1 MKNRVAG
8 TFRSLRSFNF
18 RLWTAGAL
26 VSNVGTWM
34 QRVAQDWLVLTQL
47 THHDASALGIV
58 VSLQFAPQLL
68 LLPWTG
74 SAADRLNQRKLLILT
89 QAAMGVLA
97 LILGVLTIA
106 GVIQLWHVY
115 VLAFLSGSAA
125 ALDAPVRQTFV
136 AEMVGDADLSNAVA
150 LNSTSFNAAQ
160 MIGPAVAGLLIAS
173 VGIGWAFLLNGLSF
187 AAVLISMSF
196 FRLTELHKSARA
208 HPITSGFLEGL
219 RYVWKRPDLKA
230 ILIML
235 FLIGTFG
242 LNFPIFI
249 ATMAVNVFHSD
260 ARAFGL
266 LSSIMAV
273 GTVSGALFAASRQ
286 KQSLAS
292 LMAGAGV
299 FGLGCT
305 LAALAPGYWW
315 FAATL
320 IIIGAAA
327 LTFANGTNSIMQL
340 STEPAMRGRV
350 MALRVAIAFGGTPIG
365 APIVGWVANHF
376 GPRWSLVIGAVAG
389 FAAALVAVLVLAR
402 RKNTPRRVIS
412 PVKSASIQPNPLS
425 IPARRVR
432 LLAAGHHR
440 GLAAVFAGAVD
451 LLPEAHKVVD
461 SGDGGDQHR
470 KVDGGNGDPPDRY
483 DEHANLPLIPAMGQN
498 G

>member
-1 MKNRVAG
+1 VAG
-8 TFRSLRSFNF
+8 AFRSLRSFNF
-18 RLWTAGAL
+18 RLWTAGGL

-58 VSLQFAPQLL
+58 MGLQFAPQLL

-74 SAADRLNQRKLLILT
+74 SAADRLNQRKLLMLT
-89 QAAMGVLA
+89 QATMGVLA

-106 GVIQLWHVY
+106 GVIRLWHVY
-115 VLAFLSGSAA
+115 VFAFLSGSAA

-136 AEMVGDADLSNAVA
+136 AEMVGDQDLPNAVA

-160 MIGPAVAGLLIAS
+160 IIGPAVAGLLIAN

-196 FRLTELHKSARA
+196 FRLSELHPSARA
-208 HPITSGFLEGL
+208 HRTTAGFLEGL
-219 RYVWKRPDLKA
+219 RYVWRKPDLRA

-235 FLIGTFG
+235 FLIGAFG

-260 ARAFGL
+260 ARGFGL

-273 GTVSGALFAASRQ
+273 GTLSGALFAAGRQ
-286 KQSLAS
+286 KPSLAS
-292 LMAGAGV
+292 LLAGAGI

-315 FAATL
+315 FGAAL
-320 IIIGAAA
+320 VVIGAAG
-327 LTFANGTNSIMQL
+327 LTFTNGTNSIMQL

-350 MALRVAIAFGGTPIG
+350 MALRVGIALGGTPIG

-376 GPRWSLVIGAVAG
+376 GPRWALGVGAGAG
-389 FAAALVAVLVLAR
+389 FTAALVAAYVLAR
-402 RKNTPRRVIS
+402 RKEP
-412 PVKSASIQPNPLS
+412 
-425 IPARRVR
+425 
-432 LLAAGHHR
+432 LLA
-440 GLAAVFAGAVD
+440 
-451 LLPEAHKVVD
+451 
-461 SGDGGDQHR
+461 Q
-470 KVDGGNGDPPDRY
+470 
-483 DEHANLPLIPAMGQN
+483 
-498 G
+498 

>member
-8 TFRSLRSFNF
+8 AFRSLRSFNF
-18 RLWTAGAL
+18 RLWTAGGL

-58 VSLQFAPQLL
+58 MGLQFAPQLL

-74 SAADRLNQRKLLILT
+74 SAADRLNQRKLLMLT
-89 QAAMGVLA
+89 QATMGVLA

-106 GVIQLWHVY
+106 GVIRLWHVY
-115 VLAFLSGSAA
+115 VFAFLSGSAA

-136 AEMVGDADLSNAVA
+136 AEMVGDQDLPNAVA

-160 MIGPAVAGLLIAS
+160 IIGPAVAGLLIAN

-196 FRLTELHKSARA
+196 FRLSELHPSARA
-208 HPITSGFLEGL
+208 HRTTAGFLEGL
-219 RYVWKRPDLKA
+219 RYVWRKPDLRA

-235 FLIGTFG
+235 FLIGAFG

-260 ARAFGL
+260 ARGFGL

-273 GTVSGALFAASRQ
+273 GALSGALFAAGRE
-286 KQSLAS
+286 KPSLAS
-292 LMAGAGV
+292 LLVGAGV
-299 FGLGCT
+299 FGFGCT

-315 FAATL
+315 FAAAL
-320 IIIGAAA
+320 MIVGAAA
-327 LTFANGTNSIMQL
+327 LTFTNGTNSIMQL
-340 STEPAMRGRV
+340 STDRAMRGRV
-350 MALRVAIAFGGTPIG
+350 MALRVGIALGGTPIG

-376 GPRWSLVIGAVAG
+376 GPRCALGMGAAAG
-389 FAAALVAVLVLAR
+389 LTAALVAAYVLAH
-402 RKNTPRRVIS
+402 RK
-412 PVKSASIQPNPLS
+412 QP
-425 IPARRVR
+425 
-432 LLAAGHHR
+432 LLAR
-440 GLAAVFAGAVD
+440 
-451 LLPEAHKVVD
+451 
-461 SGDGGDQHR
+461 
-470 KVDGGNGDPPDRY
+470 
-483 DEHANLPLIPAMGQN
+483 
-498 G
+498 

>member
-1 MKNRVAG
+1 
-8 TFRSLRSFNF
+8 
-18 RLWTAGAL
+18 
-26 VSNVGTWM
+26 M

-47 THHDASALGIV
+47 THRDASALGIV
-58 VSLQFAPQLL
+58 MGLQFAPQLL
-68 LLPWTG
+68 LLPWSG
-74 SAADRLNQRKLLILT
+74 LAADRLNQRKLLMLT

-136 AEMVGDADLSNAVA
+136 AEMVGDADLTNAVA

-187 AAVLISMSF
+187 AAVPISMSF
-196 FRLTELHKSARA
+196 FRLSELHASARA
-208 HPITSGFLEGL
+208 HRTASGFLEGL
-219 RYVWKRPDLKA
+219 RYVRRRPDLRA

-249 ATMAVNVFHSD
+249 STMAVNVFHCD

-266 LSSIMAV
+266 LSSLMAV

-286 KQSLAS
+286 RQSLAS

-315 FAATL
+315 FAAAL
-320 IIIGAAA
+320 MIVGAAA
-327 LTFANGTNSIMQL
+327 LTFSNGTNSIMQL

-350 MALRVAIAFGGTPIG
+350 MALRVAIALGGTPIG
-365 APIVGWVANHF
+365 APITGWVANHF
-376 GPRWSLVIGAVAG
+376 GPRWALGIGAGAG
-389 FAAALVAVLVLAR
+389 FTAALVAVYALA
-402 RKNTPRRVIS
+402 
-412 PVKSASIQPNPLS
+412 
-425 IPARRVR
+425 
-432 LLAAGHHR
+432 
-440 GLAAVFAGAVD
+440 
-451 LLPEAHKVVD
+451 
-461 SGDGGDQHR
+461 HR
-470 KVDGGNGDPPDRY
+470 K
-483 DEHANLPLIPAMGQN
+483 EPLLVQ
-498 G
+498 